1 MSWFNFLIVPS
12 WWNVCPEYSWFL
24 SLKIVLYMLNC
35 PNCPKYLMRALIKQ
49 MITMSTT
56 MYIVHSNL
64 VIVNKSVR
72 TFLFSICNN
81 KLPYPFVYNHMA
93 LFFNIG
99 FWEVQFKKSLKKG
112 TFCSQNRTF
121 EKAEVV
127 FKSGAV

>member
-1 MSWFNFLIVPS
+1 
-12 WWNVCPEYSWFL
+12 
-24 SLKIVLYMLNC
+24 
-35 PNCPKYLMRALIKQ
+35 MRALIKQ

-72 TFLFSICNN
+72 TFLFTICNN
-81 KLPYPFVYNHMA
+81 KLPYPFVYNHVA

-112 TFCSQNRTF
+112 TFCSKNGDFLLKKWGSIQ
-121 EKAEVV
+121 EKP
-127 FKSGAV
+127 